1 MTYQYNYS
9 FLSEWMKANKKISLG
24 SILQAIGTKSN
35 NSLHMWEQ
43 GMCAMPVIG
52 LLRFCNTFKVPI
64 SAFICNTGE
73 PCENDV
79 MPSDD
84 AQFEP
89 DGGYTTDTTTRQ
101 PGERRPL
108 NPTDVTPTPSNVP
121 NAVPIEKYTS
131 QKNVFCGNNAE
142 GGNNMELSSLLELQ
156 TKQVENS
163 AGHLAQQQKLLDV
176 IMKQQE
182 QIEKLTQLLQD
193 RKDRNKGYS
202 MVAET

>member
-9 FLSEWMKANKKISLG
+9 FLSEWMKANKKISIG

-73 PCENDV
+73 PYENDV

-89 DGGYTTDTTTRQ
+89 DGGYITDATTRQ

-121 NAVPIEKYTS
+121 NAVPIEKDTS
-131 QKNVFCGNNAE
+131 QKTCSVGIMTRAATTWNYHRCWNCKPNKLKIARGILPNNK
-142 GGNNMELSSLLELQ
+142 NC
-156 TKQVENS
+156 
-163 AGHLAQQQKLLDV
+163 
-176 IMKQQE
+176 
-182 QIEKLTQLLQD
+182 
-193 RKDRNKGYS
+193 
-202 MVAET
+202 